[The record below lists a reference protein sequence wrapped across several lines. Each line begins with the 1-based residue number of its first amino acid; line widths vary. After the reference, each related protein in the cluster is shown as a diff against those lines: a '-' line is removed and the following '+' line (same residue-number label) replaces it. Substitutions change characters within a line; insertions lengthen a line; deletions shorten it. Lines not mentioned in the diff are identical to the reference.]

1 VTVTEKA
8 GSNVAATRDANLRE
22 LIISLYGLYART
34 QNNWFSIAALVRLMG
49 DLGADEPSVRS
60 SIYRLKQRGVLDA
73 VKVDSAAGYALS
85 ASSIQS
91 FAEGDV
97 RIFGRRRATVE
108 DGWLL
113 LVFSIPETQRD
124 KRHELRTQL
133 FRLNFGTAAPGTWIA
148 PGNLHE
154 ETRDMLE
161 RHGLTNFVDIFRG
174 DHLAFGDL
182 RTKVQSWWEFDE
194 LTQAYDQFITKYRPI
209 LKRFS
214 NRRYLDQDAFIEYMH
229 MLTSWR
235 RIPDP
240 RLPPEVLPKGWN
252 GLSGSALF
260 AELNELLKEPARRHA
275 LEAVHRSGAG

>member
-182 RTKVQSWWEFDE
+182 RTKVQSWWEFDDASLRSVHHE
-194 LTQAYDQFITKYRPI
+194 IPADPQAVQQSPISGPGRVYRIHAHADIVAANPRSEIATRSIAERLERPI
-209 LKRFS
+209 GKRPVC
-214 NRRYLDQDAFIEYMH
+214 RTE
-229 MLTSWR
+229 
-235 RIPDP
+235 
-240 RLPPEVLPKGWN
+240 
-252 GLSGSALF
+252 
-260 AELNELLKEPARRHA
+260 
-275 LEAVHRSGAG
+275 